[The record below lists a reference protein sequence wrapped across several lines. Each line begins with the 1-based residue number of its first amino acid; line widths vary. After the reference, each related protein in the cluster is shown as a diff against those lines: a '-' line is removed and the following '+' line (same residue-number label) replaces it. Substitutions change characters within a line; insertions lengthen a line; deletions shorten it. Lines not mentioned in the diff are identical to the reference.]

1 MSSPLLKTYRDEV
14 LPGMLADGDYTN
26 IMQVPQLVKI
36 AVNTGIGSGRDRDLF
51 DEAVAMISDITGQ
64 RPVVRKAKVDV
75 ASFKLRKGQNVGVS
89 VTIRGDRMYD
99 FFYRLVKVAL
109 PRVRDFRGVSPKAFD
124 GRGNYNLGII
134 DQSIFTEVNLDKM
147 KHTIGMNITIV
158 TSANTDA
165 EGIELLTR
173 LGFPF
178 AKKES

>member
-1 MSSPLLKTYRDEV
+1 MGCPLLDTYRNEV
-14 LPGMLADGDYTN
+14 LPGMLAEGEYTN
-26 IMQVPQLVKI
+26 KMEVPKLVKI
-36 AVNTGIGSGRDRDLF
+36 VINTGIGSGRDRDLF
-51 DEAVAMISDITGQ
+51 DEATDMLSAITGQ
-64 RPVVRKAKVDV
+64 RPVIRKAKVDV

-89 VTIRGDRMYD
+89 VTLRGERMYD

-124 GRGNYNLGII
+124 GRGNYNLGIR

-147 KHTIGMNITIV
+147 KHTIGMNVTIV
-158 TSANTDA
+158 TSANTNA
-165 EGIELLTR
+165 EGVDLLTR

>member
-1 MSSPLLKTYRDEV
+1 MGCPLLNTYRNEV
-14 LPGMLADGDYTN
+14 LPGMLAEGEYTN
-26 IMQVPQLVKI
+26 KMEVPKLVKI
-36 AVNTGIGSGRDRDLF
+36 VINTGIGSGRDRDLF
-51 DEAVAMISDITGQ
+51 DEATDMLSAITGQ
-64 RPVVRKAKVDV
+64 RPVIRKAKVDV

-89 VTIRGDRMYD
+89 VTLRGERMYD

-147 KHTIGMNITIV
+147 KHTIGMNVTIV
-158 TSANTDA
+158 TSANTNA
-165 EGIELLTR
+165 EGVDLLTR